1 MLRSI
6 STLNRHLYDQSRQV
20 ADFAEPR
27 SPALIG
33 PGAGRAGEHEECGQ
47 SRSVED
53 GFGAWWLLPACPRG
67 RPYDGIM
74 QSGAID
80 VDSYLTQVPEERRA
94 VLTEIRDA
102 CRRLLAG
109 FAESMSYGMPTYSRD
124 GTAEIAWASQK
135 RYISLYVMRADVL
148 NAHRGQLS
156 GLDAGKGCIRYR
168 SPAAVDFTVV
178 HSMLTAVAASRGP
191 VC

>member
-1 MLRSI
+1 MGAPQEPLVKGRTKRFRGNATELQGRRRSR
-6 STLNRHLYDQSRQV
+6 LVPCRH
-20 ADFAEPR
+20 AE
-27 SPALIG
+27 A
-33 PGAGRAGEHEECGQ
+33 CGH
-47 SRSVED
+47 SGSAED
-53 GFGAWWLLPACPRG
+53 SFGTSWLLPACPRG

-74 QSGAID
+74 QSDAID
-80 VDSYLTQVPEERRA
+80 VDSYLTQVPEGRRA

-156 GLDAGKGCIRYR
+156 GLDVGKGCIRYR

-178 HSMLTAVAASRGP
+178 HSMLTAVAASRDA

>member
-1 MLRSI
+1 MPKKPGPRQKSAA
-6 STLNRHLYDQSRQV
+6 SQS
-20 ADFAEPR
+20 A
-27 SPALIG
+27 
-33 PGAGRAGEHEECGQ
+33 
-47 SRSVED
+47 VED
-53 GFGAWWLLPACPRG
+53 GSGTSWLLPACPRG

-74 QSGAID
+74 HSDAID
-80 VDSYLTQVPEERRA
+80 VDSYLTQVPEGRRA

-156 GLDAGKGCIRYR
+156 GLDVGKGCIRYR

-178 HSMLTAVAASRGP
+178 QSMLTAVAASIGP